1 LPESATLPLRRSAR
15 EIEEDVL
22 MAAGPSGTLLVSIPT
37 LTGSV
42 LALLDG
48 DGTPRPGWPIT
59 MHDSCSLLPPLED
72 GSVLVVCDPPGF
84 ETPQDVR
91 AFAFA
96 PGGHSR
102 AGWPVQLGSDLTITG
117 RMVGDELTLV
127 AGHYDTVPKVS
138 LRLVAPDGTIRR
150 GAAVSHECCY
160 GWAVAPDGIAYG
172 SVWDPELPPASRI
185 TAVDAAGE
193 RPGWPVELDGRA
205 SAPAFA
211 PDGRI
216 VVAVGLFEP
225 QASRILVLDR
235 SGTAATATP
244 AELPISTVLPL
255 GGGDLDCGPSGSPR
269 APIVGD
275 DGTIFVWSEIDTT
288 VVALD
293 PALAIRPGW
302 PFEPSSSLQSRSY
315 EDPRAELSC
324 PSLASPAIGPGSVL
338 YLPLWARSESV
349 GGSIVAV
356 GPDGRVLPGWPV
368 ELKRPGAEFW
378 SVVVGP
384 DGTVYALAIE
394 PEAGDTSSAS
404 VLAIAPDSTVR
415 WTTTIIEP

>member
-1 LPESATLPLRRSAR
+1 LPASATLPLARSAR

-22 MAAGPSGTLLVSIPT
+22 MASGPGGTLLVSIPT

-48 DGTPRPGWPIT
+48 DGKPRPGWPIA
-59 MHDSCSLLPPLED
+59 MQDSCDLLLPLED

-84 ETPQDVR
+84 ETPEDVR
-91 AFAFA
+91 AFAFG
-96 PGGHSR
+96 PDGHPR
-102 AGWPVQLGSDLTITG
+102 AGWPVQLGRDLTITG

-127 AGHYDTVPKVS
+127 AGHYDSVPKVS
-138 LRLVAPDGTIRR
+138 VRLVAPDGTIRR
-150 GAAVSHECCY
+150 GADVSHECCY

-172 SVWDPELPPASRI
+172 SGWGPAPPYDSRI
-185 TAVDAAGE
+185 TAVDPAGL
-193 RPGWPVELDGRA
+193 RPGWPVEFGGRT

-216 VVAVGLFEP
+216 VVVVGPVAGDTSRVLVFDRAGTD
-225 QASRILVLDR
+225 AS
-235 SGTAATATP
+235 ATSAD
-244 AELPISTVLPL
+244 LPL
-255 GGGDLDCGPSGSPR
+255 EVVVPLGSGDVDCGPSGSPR

-275 DGTIFVWSEIDTT
+275 DGTIFVWSELDKT
-288 VVALD
+288 VFALD
-293 PALAIRPGW
+293 PSLVIRPGW
-302 PFEPSSSLQSRSY
+302 PFEPATGLVYRSY
-315 EDPRAELSC
+315 QDPRAELSC
-324 PSLASPAIGPGSVL
+324 GSPASPAIGPGSTL
-338 YLPLWARSESV
+338 YMPLQARSTKV
-349 GGSIVAV
+349 GGSIIAV
-356 GPDGRVLPGWPV
+356 GPDGRVRSGWPV

-378 SVVVGP
+378 SVVVGS

-404 VLAIAPDSTVR
+404 LLALDPDSTVR